1 MIESMRKRMGENP
14 FDYLFIGTI
23 AFFALS
29 LINIVF
35 AWLGL
40 VCMSTPFMLAARSHK
55 NLWCRSYCPRS
66 RFFMKVIT
74 PISLKRPM
82 PKMLRSPKT
91 RRHIITFFCINL
103 MMIVLSTLNVA
114 NGSMA
119 PMAFVRFLMFFQ
131 MPFELPQLWHITVSP
146 VVLHLSYRLYSIMF
160 SSTVIGIILAILYM
174 PRSWCAICPVQTL
187 VTDIVKKYEKNC
199 DSCR

>member
-1 MIESMRKRMGENP
+1 MFERLRHRIRENP
-14 FDYLFIGTI
+14 YDFLFFGTI
-23 AFFALS
+23 AFFVLS
-29 LINIVF
+29 FVHIVF

-40 VCMSTPFMLAARSHK
+40 LCMSTPFILAGRSGK
-55 NLWCRSYCPRS
+55 NLWCRSYCPRAQ
-66 RFFMKVIT
+66 FFTKIIA

-82 PKMLRSPKT
+82 PKLLRSQKT
-91 RRHIITFFCINL
+91 RRNIITFFCINL

-119 PMAFVRFLMFFQ
+119 PMAFVRFLMIFT
-131 MPFELPQLWHITVSP
+131 MPFELPQLLHFTVSP

-160 SSTVIGIILAILYM
+160 SSTLVGLTLAILYM
-174 PRSWCAICPVQTL
+174 PRTWCSICPVQTM

-199 DSCR
+199 ESCR